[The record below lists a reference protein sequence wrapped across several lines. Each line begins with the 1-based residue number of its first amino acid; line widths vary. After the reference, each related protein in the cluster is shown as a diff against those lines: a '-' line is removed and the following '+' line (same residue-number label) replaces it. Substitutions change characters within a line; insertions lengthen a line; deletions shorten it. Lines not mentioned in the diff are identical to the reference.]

1 MLIPP
6 PQNNPQ
12 PRFMANHLRRW
23 LCLLLLLAPLAQAAD
38 KVQPHAV
45 RIGLTPV
52 FLDDQAAFLDQWR
65 DFLQRRLNRPVTF
78 VQRGSY
84 REIVD
89 MLREDK
95 LDFAWLCGAPYVRNK
110 NRFRLVAVPLYHGEP
125 LYRSYLIVPSSD
137 TQTRSLLDLRHKV
150 FAFSDPDS
158 NSGYLYPE
166 YLLAKQGL
174 RPATFFAKNFYTWS
188 HRKVVEAVAT
198 GLAQGGAVD
207 GYVWDTLSR
216 THPELT
222 KRTRIVTE
230 SPQFGHPPIVA
241 GPAARQR
248 DIAALQKVLFGMVH
262 DDEGGY
268 LLNQLNLGGFVYGD
282 EHLFDSIA
290 DMSRFV
296 EKQRFN
302 ASQGH

>member
-1 MLIPP
+1 MSKVFRL
-6 PQNNPQ
+6 
-12 PRFMANHLRRW
+12 
-23 LCLLLLLAPLAQAAD
+23 LLLLLALSFATALQAGTELA
-38 KVQPHAV
+38 KPPI

-52 FLDDQAAFLDQWR
+52 FLDDQPAFLNAWR
-65 DFLQRRLNRPVTF
+65 SYLESHLGRSVVFT
-78 VQRGSY
+78 QRGSY

-110 NRFRLVAVPLYHGEP
+110 KYFRLVAVPLYRGEP
-125 LYRSYLIVPSSD
+125 LYRSYLIVPSTD
-137 TQTRSLLDLRHKV
+137 NQTRSLWDLRGKV

-158 NSGYLYPE
+158 NSGHLYPE
-166 YLLAKQGL
+166 YLLAKKGIQ
-174 RPATFFAKNFYTWS
+174 PASFFSKSFFTWS
-188 HRKVVEAVAT
+188 HRKVVEAVAS

-207 GYVWDTLSR
+207 GYIWDTLSK

-222 KRTRIVTE
+222 SRTRIVTE

-241 GPAARQR
+241 RR
-248 DIAALQKVLFGMVH
+248 STSKKDVAALQQVLFLMVH
-262 DDEGGY
+262 DIKGAP
-268 LLNQLNLGGFVYGD
+268 LLDQLNLGGFVYGD

-290 DMSRFV
+290 DMSLFV
-296 EKQRFN
+296 EKQHVN

>member
-1 MLIPP
+1 MVATGMSKI
-6 PQNNPQ
+6 
-12 PRFMANHLRRW
+12 LR
-23 LCLLLLLAPLAQAAD
+23 LLLLLLALSFATALQAGTELA
-38 KVQPHAV
+38 KPPI

-52 FLDDQAAFLDQWR
+52 FLDDQSAFLNAWR
-65 DFLQRRLNRPVTF
+65 RYLESHLGRSVVFT
-78 VQRGSY
+78 QRGSY

-110 NRFRLVAVPLYHGEP
+110 KYFRLVAVPLYRGEP
-125 LYRSYLIVPSSD
+125 LYRSYLIVPSTD
-137 TQTRSLLDLRHKV
+137 NQTRSLWDLRGKV

-158 NSGYLYPE
+158 NSGHLYPE
-166 YLLAKQGL
+166 YLLAKKGIQ
-174 RPATFFAKNFYTWS
+174 PAAFFSKSFFTWS
-188 HRKVVEAVAT
+188 HRKVVEAVAS

-207 GYVWDTLSR
+207 GYIWDTLSK

-222 KRTRIVTE
+222 SRTRIVTE

-241 GPAARQR
+241 RR
-248 DIAALQKVLFGMVH
+248 STSKKDVAALQQVLFLMVH
-262 DDEGGY
+262 DIKGGP
-268 LLNQLNLGGFVYGD
+268 LLDQLNLGGFVYGD

-290 DMSRFV
+290 DMSLFV
-296 EKQRFN
+296 EKQHIN